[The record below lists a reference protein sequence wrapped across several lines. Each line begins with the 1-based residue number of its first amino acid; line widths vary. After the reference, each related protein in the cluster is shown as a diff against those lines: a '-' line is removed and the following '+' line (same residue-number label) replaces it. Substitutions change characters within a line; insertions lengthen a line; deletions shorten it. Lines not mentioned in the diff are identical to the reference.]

1 MGPVRR
7 TRSAKRMIVSLL
19 VLPLTALVLLWVFVV
34 IFAIGDSM
42 RLVNANTFDSKV
54 VRPTESLIS
63 ELQNERRMSLAFLA
77 DDPFTGRVGFDAQRR
92 RTDQA
97 RDRFA
102 DAAKSGDLDRATT
115 EETRERMRTLV
126 GKLGGL
132 PPTRKRVDDKQ
143 VSSTEVLKDYTGLIE
158 AAGAIYD
165 AAYPGEPEI
174 GRDTRTLIG
183 FQTAREHISYE
194 DALITG
200 ALARNRPNPGEQS
213 EFARRVGA
221 HRLRYAEL
229 AQALPPADRERLTA
243 LVDSPAYRE
252 LSGLEDQV
260 IAWQAVDLDAWH
272 SRSDAAIKSLRE
284 FRDQTLSRRPGS
296 DAWRSKAEDAIKSVN
311 AIGQFRDQ
319 TMARQPVDLGA
330 WHAKSEAAI
339 NAMVDFED
347 QLRHDISNRAADHA
361 RSVLIRLGLAG
372 GIGLV
377 AVIVSAVVGI
387 RLGRR
392 LVVENRE
399 MVRTVENFATKQLP
413 DLAGRIHKGEQ
424 VDPDADSPPNKFEL
438 HEISQVYEA
447 FAEARRAVVRAT
459 VAEAATRRG
468 LGEVFVNLARRNQVL
483 LQRVLKLLDGM
494 ERGAKTP
501 DELSELFTIDHLV
514 TRMRRHAEGLVILAG
529 RSAGRTWNAP
539 VLIVDAVRAAVS
551 EIEQYQ
557 RVKVQPMP
565 ETHALSGASAADV
578 IHLLAELIE
587 NAAMY
592 SPPGTQVTVTAQKV
606 AHGMAVE
613 VEDSGLGLDPDT
625 MAMLNQTL
633 YEAPDFDLF
642 DSARLGLFVVARL
655 AAKHDIRVI
664 LRASPYGGTTAIVL
678 LPDTMLV
685 EPDTGE
691 QGPVV
696 HVPEP
701 ALPPEVESDPQLVPR
716 EQGNG
721 SAEPAGERPP
731 LQLDPLDDNSGAED
745 DDLPQRTRQ
754 QSLDPRLR
762 ERPPAQEP
770 MPVPAP
776 AERPADQL
784 RDRLSAMQDGWKRG
798 RHAAEEERRSGNG
811 NGH

>member
-1 MGPVRR
+1 M
-7 TRSAKRMIVSLL
+7 
-19 VLPLTALVLLWVFVV
+19 VLPLTALLLLWVFVV

-54 VRPTESLIS
+54 VRPTESLIA

-77 DDPFTGRVGFDAQRR
+77 DDPFTGRVGFDAQRL
-92 RTDQA
+92 RTNQA

-102 DAAKSGDLDRATT
+102 EAAGSGDLDRATT
-115 EETRERMRTLV
+115 AETRERMRTLV
-126 GKLGGL
+126 TKLGDL
-132 PPTRKRVDDKQ
+132 PPTRKNVDGKRVP
-143 VSSTEVLKDYTGLIE
+143 SSEVLKAYTELIE

-165 AAYPGEPEI
+165 AAYPGEPDI

-200 ALARNRPNPGEQS
+200 AVARNRPTPAEQS

-229 AQALPPADRERLTA
+229 AEALRPADRERLAA
-243 LVDSPAYRE
+243 LVGSPAYRE
-252 LSGLEDQV
+252 LAGLEDQV
-260 IAWQAVDLDAWH
+260 IAWESVDLGSWYT
-272 SRSDAAIKSLRE
+272 RSEAAMKALRD
-284 FRDQTLSRRPGS
+284 FRDQTLGRDPGDLGDWRAKS
-296 DAWRSKAEDAIKSVN
+296 DTAAKAVDS
-311 AIGQFRDQ
+311 IGEFRAQ
-319 TMARQPVDLGA
+319 TMERQPVDLGA

-339 NAMVDFED
+339 NAMVEFED
-347 QLRHDISNRAADHA
+347 QTRRGISDRAADHA
-361 RSVLIRLGLAG
+361 RGVLIRLGLAG

-377 AVIVSAVVGI
+377 AVIISSIVGV

-399 MVRTVENFATKQLP
+399 MVRTVENFATKELP
-413 DLAGRIHKGEQ
+413 SLAGRIHKGEQ
-424 VDPDADSPPNKFEL
+424 VDPDADSPPNRFEL

-494 ERGAKTP
+494 ERKAKSP
-501 DELSELFTIDHLV
+501 DELAELFTIDHLV

-539 VLIVDAVRAAVS
+539 VPIVDAVRAAVS

-565 ETHALSGASAADV
+565 ETHALAGTTAADV
-578 IHLLAELIE
+578 IHLMAELIE
-587 NAAMY
+587 NAVMY
-592 SPPGTQVTVTAQKV
+592 SPPGTQVTVTAQTV
-606 AHGMAVE
+606 AHGVAVE
-613 VEDSGLGLDPDT
+613 VEDRGLGLDPDK

-655 AAKHDIRVI
+655 AAKHDIRVL

-678 LPDTMLV
+678 LPDTMLA
-685 EPDTGE
+685 ETGGSA
-691 QGPVV
+691 QAPVV

-701 ALPPEVESDPQLVPR
+701 ALPPAAESHRQLISL

-721 SAEPAGERPP
+721 SVEQGGEPHRIQFDVP
-731 LQLDPLDDNSGAED
+731 DDHPGAEE

-762 ERPPAQEP
+762 DRPPAQESV
-770 MPVPAP
+770 PVPAP
-776 AERPADQL
+776 AERPAEQL
-784 RDRLSAMQDGWKRG
+784 RSRFSAMQDGWQRG
-798 RHAAEEERRSGNG
+798 RQAADEERRSGK
-811 NGH
+811 

>member
-1 MGPVRR
+1 M
-7 TRSAKRMIVSLL
+7 
-19 VLPLTALVLLWVFVV
+19 VLPLTALLLLWGFVV
-34 IFAIGDSM
+34 VFAIGDSM

-77 DDPFTGRVGFDAQRR
+77 DDPFIGRVGFDAQRV

-102 DAAKSGDLDRATT
+102 AAAKSGDLDGATT
-115 EETRERMRTLV
+115 EETRQRMRTLV
-126 GKLGGL
+126 AKLGDL
-132 PPTRKRVDDKQ
+132 PPVRQNVDNKRV
-143 VSSTEVLKDYTGLIE
+143 SSPEVLNDYTGLIE

-165 AAYPGEPEI
+165 AAYPGEPDI

-200 ALARNRPNPGEQS
+200 ALARNRPTPGEQS

-229 AQALPPADRERLTA
+229 AQALPAADRRRLA
-243 LVDSPAYRE
+243 ELVGSPAYRE
-252 LSGLEDQV
+252 LSALEDQV
-260 IAWQAVDLDAWH
+260 IAWQAVDIGAWH
-272 SRSDAAIKSLRE
+272 DRSDAAVKAIDAFKNQIR
-284 FRDQTLSRRPGS
+284 SRRPG
-296 DAWRSKAEDAIKSVN
+296 DMEAWREKSEAAVKSIDE
-311 AIGQFRDQ
+311 IGKFRQQ
-319 TMARQPVDLGA
+319 TMERQPVDLGA
-330 WHAKSEAAI
+330 WHAKSEAAM

-347 QLRHDISNRAADHA
+347 QTRHGISGRAAAHA
-361 RSVLIRLGLAG
+361 RGVLIRLGLAG
-372 GIGLV
+372 GIGLA
-377 AVIVSAVVGI
+377 AVIVSAIVGV

-392 LVVENRE
+392 LVAENRE
-399 MVRTVENFATKQLP
+399 MVHTVENFATKQLP
-413 DLAGRIHKGEQ
+413 ALAGRIQKGEH
-424 VDPDADSPPNKFEL
+424 VDPDADSPPNSFEL
-438 HEISQVYEA
+438 REISQVYEA
-447 FAEARRAVVRAT
+447 FAEARRAVVQAT

-494 ERGAKTP
+494 ERQAKSP
-501 DELSELFTIDHLV
+501 DELAELFTIDHLV

-539 VLIVDAVRAAVS
+539 VPIVDAVRAAVS

-565 ETHALSGASAADV
+565 ETHALSGTSAADV

-587 NAAMY
+587 NAVMY
-592 SPPGTQVTVTAQKV
+592 SPPGTQVTVTAQTA
-606 AHGMAVE
+606 AHGVAVE
-613 VEDSGLGLDPDT
+613 VEDRGLGLDPDK

-655 AAKHDIRVI
+655 AAKHDIRVL

-678 LPDTMLV
+678 LPDSMLAD
-685 EPDTGE
+685 PDADTGVE
-691 QGPVV
+691 VDAQGPLVQ
-696 HVPEP
+696 VPLP
-701 ALPPEVESDPQLVPR
+701 SLPPELESDRQPLPL
-716 EQGNG
+716 EQGG
-721 SAEPAGERPP
+721 GERPR
-731 LQLDPLDDNSGAED
+731 LQLDPVDESVGTD
-745 DDLPQRTRQ
+745 DDELPQRTRQ
-754 QSLDPRLR
+754 QNLDPRLR
-762 ERPPAQEP
+762 DRQPTAQEA
-770 MPVPAP
+770 MPVPA
-776 AERPADQL
+776 AADRPTEQL
-784 RDRLSAMQDGWKRG
+784 RSRLSAMQDGWKRG
-798 RHAAEEERRSGNG
+798 REAAEQERRSGK
-811 NGH
+811 

>member
-1 MGPVRR
+1 M
-7 TRSAKRMIVSLL
+7 
-19 VLPLTALVLLWVFVV
+19 VLPLTALLLLWGFVV
-34 IFAIGDSM
+34 VFAIGDSM
-42 RLVNANTFDSKV
+42 RLVNANTFDTKV
-54 VRPTESLIS
+54 VRPTESLIA

-77 DDPFTGRVGFDAQRR
+77 DDPFTGRVGFDAQRL
-92 RTDQA
+92 RTDQS

-102 DAAKSGDLDRATT
+102 KAARSGDLDRATT
-115 EETRERMRTLV
+115 ADTRARMRTLV
-126 GKLGGL
+126 TKLGDL
-132 PPTRKRVDDKQ
+132 APTRKNVDRKQ
-143 VSSTEVLKDYTGLIE
+143 VSSTDVLKAYTDLIE

-165 AAYPGEPEI
+165 AAYPGEPDI

-200 ALARNRPNPGEQS
+200 ALARNRPTPAEQS

-229 AQALPPADRERLTA
+229 AEALPAADRERLAA
-243 LVDSPAYRE
+243 LVGSPAYRE
-252 LSGLEDQV
+252 LAGLEDQV
-260 IAWQAVDLDAWH
+260 IAWQSVDLNAWH
-272 SRSDAAIKSLRE
+272 ARSEAAMKSLRD
-284 FRDQTLSRRPGS
+284 FRDQTLSGRP
-296 DAWRSKAEDAIKSVN
+296 DDLEAWRARAEAAMKSVN
-311 AIGQFRDQ
+311 AIGEFRDQ
-319 TMARQPVDLGA
+319 TMDRQPADLGA

-339 NAMVDFED
+339 NAMVEFED
-347 QLRHDISNRAADHA
+347 ETRRGISDRAADHA
-361 RSVLIRLGLAG
+361 RGVLIRLGLAG
-372 GIGLV
+372 GIGLL
-377 AVIVSAVVGI
+377 AVIVSAIVGV

-399 MVRTVENFATKQLP
+399 MVRTVDDFATKQLP
-413 DLAGRIHKGEQ
+413 DLAGRIHKGEH
-424 VDPDADSPPNKFEL
+424 VDPDADSPPNRFEL
-438 HEISQVYEA
+438 REISQVYES

-494 ERGAKTP
+494 ERKAKNP
-501 DELSELFTIDHLV
+501 DELAELFTIDHLV

-539 VLIVDAVRAAVS
+539 VPIVDAVRAAVS

-557 RVKVQPMP
+557 RVKVLSMP
-565 ETHALSGASAADV
+565 ETHALSGTSAADV

-587 NAAMY
+587 NAVMY
-592 SPPGTQVTVTAQKV
+592 SPPGTQVTVSAQTV
-606 AHGMAVE
+606 GAGVAVE
-613 VEDSGLGLDPDT
+613 VEDRGLGLDPDK

-655 AAKHDIRVI
+655 AAKHDIRVL

-678 LPDTMLV
+678 LPETMLAEHDASAQV
-685 EPDTGE
+685 
-691 QGPVV
+691 PVV

-701 ALPPEVESDPQLVPR
+701 ALPPGAESTRQLVPMAPASGPA
-716 EQGNG
+716 EQSGG
-721 SAEPAGERPP
+721 RHR
-731 LQLDPLDDNSGAED
+731 LQSDALDDHPVAD
-745 DDLPQRTRQ
+745 DEDLPQRTRQ

-770 MPVPAP
+770 VPVAAP
-776 AERPADQL
+776 AERPAEEV
-784 RDRLSAMQDGWKRG
+784 RSTFSAMQDGWRRG
-798 RHAAEEERRSGNG
+798 REAAEQERRSGNG
-811 NGH
+811 Q